1 MSTDT
6 PSQGIGLPEAATAFE
21 SFLSGK
27 PEKQEPEDNA
37 ADETSA
43 DDAEALEAAPSDDET
58 PPLEEGAE
66 DEEAAATDEEAEDAP
81 DPMDQLVTVKI
92 DGKEEQIPLKEAIAG
107 YQRTADYT
115 RKTMAL
121 SERGKQLDQEYHQ
134 VMAERQQY
142 AQLLPVLQQQLQE
155 MAQQEP
161 DWQRLY
167 AEDPLEYVRQKDL
180 ARERQDQLQ
189 AVTAE
194 QQRVVAQ
201 MQQYQAQQLQQ
212 VVKQG
217 REKLADAIPAWK
229 DAQRFEQD
237 RVNLRRYAQDKLG
250 YSEEEISQVYDH
262 RAVIALRKAMLY
274 DQLVAKKPAPVP
286 QNGPR
291 PLRAGAPQTVPTRR
305 TSEITKGKQRLAQTG
320 RISDAAKLF
329 ETLL

>member
-1 MSTDT
+1 MTTDT
-6 PSQGIGLPEAATAFE
+6 PITGIGLPEAAAAFE
-21 SFLSGK
+21 NLLSGE
-27 PEKQEPEDNA
+27 PEKREPEADA

-43 DDAEALEAAPSDDET
+43 DDAEALEAAPSEDET
-58 PPLEEGAE
+58 PPDEEGTE
-66 DEEAAATDEEAEDAP
+66 DEEAAATDEEAEEAP

-92 DGKEEQIPLKEAIAG
+92 DGKEEQISLKEAIEG

-121 SERGKQLDQEYHQ
+121 SEMRKQIEMEASQ

-155 MAQQEP
+155 MVQQEP

-167 AEDPLEYVRQKDL
+167 AEDPLEWVRQKDL
-180 ARERQDQLQ
+180 ARERQEQLQ

-194 QQRVVAQ
+194 QQRVMAQ
-201 MQQYQAQQLQQ
+201 MQQHQVQQLQQ

-217 REKLADAIPAWK
+217 REKLAEAIPAWK
-229 DAQRFEQD
+229 DSQRFEQD
-237 RVNLRRYAQDKLG
+237 RVNLRRYAQEKLG

-329 ETLL
+329 ESLL